1 MFSSQPHNMKHP
13 RYCRNHGKKRME
25 IPHWHHRM
33 GVFNVRGMGFKGCE
47 RSGIKRPYLGP
58 YNGDVQYIVTGIGL

>member
-1 MFSSQPHNMKHP
+1 
-13 RYCRNHGKKRME
+13 ME

-33 GVFNVRGMGFKGCE
+33 GVFNMRGMGFKGCE